1 MEVIIKLDFNP
12 NSFFDKLNSIKSC
25 IKKIKD
31 DFNSLNEIYKN
42 CFIFPENEYQNIV
55 KFIKSINKNS
65 SINEDIYDS
74 LGNYLNEFSKKIKES
89 SYEINILSNIKNNND
104 ELINLNNEIYSMK
117 LNNIINNDL
126 SYLKN
131 TNLYEQDKISN
142 DYTINFPYL
151 NNSISNNKEKN
162 YKISLVCSQ
171 CDKKAEFFCKKH
183 CYKYFCKDCRNKFT
197 EDYNDINSHQ
207 FEDIK
212 EEENKK
218 IKFINSFLDLF
229 KIYAEKSD
237 NIFKE
242 SNLLNYPILTD
253 LNEFKSQ
260 IKFLEGIHNSNYAN
274 KEKNICELMK
284 NSIVKAFDL
293 DINIF
298 QIIEDEFSE
307 DEKYVVT
314 NEKYDFHEEKLPI
327 IDNRLNKIK
336 LIIKKNYKKIYE
348 HNIPKYDYLTDYNN
362 IIDKLIINEIH
373 ITKDKLNSKYNFI
386 IPKLNQIF
394 SKDESKYEWFG
405 VGLNYEKIWK
415 IEENDDN
422 INIPKAIAFYAF
434 DNKTSDEIKSKLYNI
449 IMNNDLSENPNKESK
464 NFLLYLYHN
473 IDIVERNTGIINFG
487 NKKYNIA
494 LMARV
499 LPTKKRE
506 LNKDTWILRQ
516 NEIEFISIMFKEI
529 VI

>member
-1 MEVIIKLDFNP
+1 MEIIIKPD
-12 NSFFDKLNSIKSC
+12 SFFDKLNSIKSC
-25 IKKIKD
+25 IQNIKD
-31 DFNSLNEIYKN
+31 NFKSLNEINKN
-42 CFIFPENEYQNIV
+42 YFIFPENEYQNIV
-55 KFIKSINKNS
+55 KFIESINVNS
-65 SINEDIYDS
+65 NINEDLYES
-74 LGNYLNEFSKKIKES
+74 LRNYLKEFSKKIKES
-89 SYEINILSNIKNNND
+89 SYENNILSNIKNNND

-117 LNNIINNDL
+117 LNNIINKDS

-131 TNLYEQDKISN
+131 INFYEQDKISK
-142 DYTINFPYL
+142 DYTGNFSYIN
-151 NNSISNNKEKN
+151 NNISNNKENN

-171 CDKKAEFFCKKH
+171 CGKKAKFFCKNH
-183 CYKYFCKDCRNKFT
+183 CYKYFCKDCRNEFD
-197 EDYNDINSHQ
+197 EDYNIFNVFNSHQ
-207 FEDIK
+207 FESIDE

-218 IKFINSFLDLF
+218 IKFINSFLDIF
-229 KIYAEKSD
+229 KTYVEKSD

-242 SNLLNYPILTD
+242 CNLLNYPILTD

-260 IKFLEGIHNSNYAN
+260 IEFLKNIYNNDIN
-274 KEKNICELMK
+274 KKNNICELIK

-314 NEKYDFHEEKLPI
+314 NEKYDFHKEKLPI

-348 HNIPKYDYLTDYNN
+348 HNIPKYDYLTDYKN

-373 ITKDKLNSKYNFI
+373 ITEDKLNSKYNFI

-394 SKDESKYEWFG
+394 SKDDSKYEWSG
-405 VGLNYEKIWK
+405 VGLNCEKIWK

-434 DNKTSDEIKSKLYNI
+434 YNKTSDEIKSKLYNI
-449 IMNNDLSENPNKESK
+449 IMNNDLSENPNIKSK
-464 NFLLYLYHN
+464 NLVLYLYHN
-473 IDIVERNTGIINFG
+473 IDIVERNTGFINFG

-529 VI
+529 TI